1 MITTAPAGAASAT
14 HHALRDL
21 GRQRKLGVLRCPH
34 VRHDPAAAPPPRAR
48 PPRRRTLSNAPSTE
62 YTNAAFMSRASCTRG
77 GARERPPGSAP
88 ARRSAHERAHAHLH
102 AALVANDKERVRL
115 AGGLHTHQRA
125 SRSRAW
131 AVRHTHGRRAHL
143 ELLHLGA
150 DGPRDEGVHTCG
162 GAARSPRFAHGACA
176 QARKQHEAAM
186 RLQQRPPLPHPTP
199 AAGHP

>member
-1 MITTAPAGAASAT
+1 MTTTAPAGAASAT

-77 GARERPPGSAP
+77 ARQGPRPRDAAHTSARTRTCMRPLSPTTKNEYVSPAACTRTSARQDRARGRCATHTGGARTLSFFTWARMDRATKEFTPAGAP
-88 ARRSAHERAHAHLH
+88 QGLLDSPTVRAR
-102 AALVANDKERVRL
+102 K
-115 AGGLHTHQRA
+115 RA
-125 SRSRAW
+125 SS
-131 AVRHTHGRRAHL
+131 
-143 ELLHLGA
+143 
-150 DGPRDEGVHTCG
+150 
-162 GAARSPRFAHGACA
+162 
-176 QARKQHEAAM
+176 M
-186 RLQQRPPLPHPTP
+186 QRPPLPHPTP